1 MLTIVADAVVLWHTT
16 VPSKTSVLYI
26 ILIVSLIS
34 DTHLTIHM
42 KHGIIYVTTS
52 FLKALQVTCQ
62 MPDSTIRLIN
72 YLPVNLLSS
81 PFSSEQERRRNTCID
96 ERVTK
101 LIELPKEIKET
112 ICKAEEIQHSTL
124 DKVTSIFLLSA

>member
-1 MLTIVADAVVLWHTT
+1 
-16 VPSKTSVLYI
+16 
-26 ILIVSLIS
+26 
-34 DTHLTIHM
+34 M